1 MNLLKQS
8 KNIIMLYRYDIKRIG
23 EQRAKW
29 NEIRCALAH
38 RFKVFILKKYSN
50 MIGKQVWYRGF

>member
-50 MIGKQVWYRGF
+50 MIGKQV